1 MAQTFLIFEFGT
13 NEELAQQARH
23 RVEGWKQG
31 FRLGKKLEL
40 KFERAAAEDQKT
52 EKDQTKKYAGKAPSK
67 NEEENS
73 GERVR
78 LIIRLDFSDH
88 EKLSLQ
94 RWLDRIP
101 TEEPFK
107 SVKSQIIRAGEKD
120 FEKTAE
126 LFEMERN
133 YSKR

>member
-1 MAQTFLIFEFGT
+1 MAQTFMIFEFGT

-23 RVEGWKQG
+23 RLEGWKQG

-40 KFERAAAEDQKT
+40 KFERVGAEEQAAENGE
-52 EKDQTKKYAGKAPSK
+52 EKKKAKAAK
-67 NEEENS
+67 KDEEANS
-73 GERVR
+73 GEDIR

-88 EKLSLQ
+88 EKLSFQ

-107 SVKSQIIRAGEKD
+107 SVKSQIIRAGEND
-120 FEKTAE
+120 FEKTTE
-126 LFEMERN
+126 LFETERN

>member
-23 RVEGWKQG
+23 RLEGWKQG

-40 KFERAAAEDQKT
+40 KFDRVAPEEQPAEKNEGNKKAKAAK
-52 EKDQTKKYAGKAPSK
+52 KD
-67 NEEENS
+67 EEENRS
-73 GERVR
+73 EQIR

-88 EKLSLQ
+88 EKLSFQ

-107 SVKSQIIRAGEKD
+107 LVKNQIIRAGETD

-126 LFEMERN
+126 LFENERN